1 MYNPIQV
8 TTTLPSVTTS
18 ISRSPL
24 RRAFLL
30 IPLALAWFAL
40 SPAARAVCQEGCD
53 TGSGNT
59 FLGDDALLNNTA
71 GVQNTALGFNALFS
85 NTTGN
90 QNTANGNAALSS
102 NTIGSQNTAT
112 GQGALSGNTT
122 GTDNTANGVNALVCN
137 TAGYNNTGR
146 RPAGTLQ

>member
-1 MYNPIQV
+1 MTVMNLFRSK
-8 TTTLPSVTTS
+8 TTASPTRNS
-18 ISRSPL
+18 INRSPL
-24 RRAFLL
+24 RYGFRF
-30 IPLALAWFAL
+30 IPLALALGGLAL
-40 SPAARAVCQEGCD
+40 SQQARAACQEGCD

-122 GTDNTANGVNALVCN
+122 GTDNTA
-137 TAGYNNTGR
+137 
-146 RPAGTLQ
+146 